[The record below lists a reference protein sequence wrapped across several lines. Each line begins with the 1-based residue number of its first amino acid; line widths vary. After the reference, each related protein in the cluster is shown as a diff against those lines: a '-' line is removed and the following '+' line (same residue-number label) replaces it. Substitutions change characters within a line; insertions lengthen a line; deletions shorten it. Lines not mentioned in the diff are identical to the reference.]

1 MGEGCTV
8 VLGGEG
14 EGDVLGLGP
23 RVADQ
28 AYLGIGDLDVP
39 WALYIIG
46 VYRGPPEVYRGPC
59 MKVTPWNQTIY
70 PTDGRTVSQPQGRY
84 RLVFEWHKTKDI
96 RQSTTQTI

>member
-39 WALYIIG
+39 WPLW

-59 MKVTPWNQTIY
+59 MKITCSNQGITY
-70 PTDGRTVSQPQGRY
+70 TEMSA
-84 RLVFEWHKTKDI
+84 
-96 RQSTTQTI
+96 STGCVPG

>member
-14 EGDVLGLGP
+14 EGEGDVLGLGP
-23 RVADQ
+23 RVDDQ

-39 WALYIIG
+39 WALG

-59 MKVTPWNQTIY
+59 MKNMCLNQGIIFTIMEF
-70 PTDGRTVSQPQGRY
+70 GFKRAMHWRMS
-84 RLVFEWHKTKDI
+84 
-96 RQSTTQTI
+96 